1 MEMTHGVV
9 GQRGSKA
16 AADAGSSL
24 LRVHVVQTGTNYCA
38 RVDDVQA
45 YGDVNR
51 EVSVEGCAECSAPAV
66 IVPHATA
73 GQGTVFQ
80 GIWSACVLC
89 RLRTPIW
96 PCTFRG
102 CDQPSMTTS
111 LPPARLLETR
121 PLLQQHAL
129 WARMA
134 CLGTRAASSVQSWAT
149 TSSE

>member
-24 LRVHVVQTGTNYCA
+24 LRVHVVQTCTNYCA

-66 IVPHATA
+66 IVAHATA
-73 GQGTVFQ
+73 SQGRVFKAS
-80 GIWSACVLC
+80 GPLVCCAGC
-89 RLRTPIW
+89 RPQS
-96 PCTFRG
+96 G
-102 CDQPSMTTS
+102 
-111 LPPARLLETR
+111 PP
-121 PLLQQHAL
+121 PF
-129 WARMA
+129 
-134 CLGTRAASSVQSWAT
+134 GAATNQV
-149 TSSE
+149 